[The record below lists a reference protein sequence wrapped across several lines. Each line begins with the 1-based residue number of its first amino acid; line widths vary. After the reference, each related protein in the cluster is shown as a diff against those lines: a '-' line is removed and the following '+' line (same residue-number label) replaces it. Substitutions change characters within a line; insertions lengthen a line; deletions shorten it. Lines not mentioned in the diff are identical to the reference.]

1 MMAHARSTESAGGFT
16 PVAAAADIKPGT
28 LRSVRLPTGEQ
39 VVVMNV
45 DGDIYALEDCCSHEA
60 YELSAG
66 DLLPD
71 GTIECVWH
79 GARFDCRTGAAC
91 HPPAVDDVPAYAV
104 RIVDG
109 TILIGP
115 RLSRGPGEARLAP
128 TAPEV

>member
-1 MMAHARSTESAGGFT
+1 MTTRAGSGQSFGEFT

-45 DGDIYALEDCCSHEA
+45 EGDICALEDSCSHEA

-66 DLLPD
+66 VLLPD

-91 HPPAVDDVPAYAV
+91 HPPAIDGVSPYAV
-104 RIVDG
+104 RVVDG

-115 RLSRGPGEARLAP
+115 RLS
-128 TAPEV
+128 TH

>member
-1 MMAHARSTESAGGFT
+1 MTTNARSTESSGEFT
-16 PVAAAADIKPGT
+16 PVATTADINPGA

-45 DGDIYALEDCCSHEA
+45 DGDIYALEDSCSHEA
-60 YELSAG
+60 YALSAG

-91 HPPAVDDVPAYAV
+91 HPPAIDGVSTYAV
-104 RIVDG
+104 RVVDG

-115 RLSRGPGEARLAP
+115 RLPRGR
-128 TAPEV
+128 

>member
-1 MMAHARSTESAGGFT
+1 MTTDARAARSSGEFT
-16 PVAAAADIKPGT
+16 PVGAAADITPGT
-28 LRSVRLPTGEQ
+28 LQSVRLPSGEQ

-45 DGDIYALEDCCSHEA
+45 DGEICALEDICSHEA
-60 YELSAG
+60 YALSAG

-91 HPPAVDDVPAYAV
+91 HPPAIDGVAPYSV
-104 RIVDG
+104 RVVDG

-115 RLSRGPGEARLAP
+115 RLRSR
-128 TAPEV
+128 